1 MTKKIVRPV
10 PSKWGLVQMDRTAI
24 MYQELQKKEE
34 EKKVKR
40 EFWKCDW
47 RK

>member
-10 PSKWGLVQMDRTAI
+10 PSKWGLVRMDRTAV

-34 EKKVKR
+34 KITPRPLWKR
-40 EFWKCDW
+40 DYAK
-47 RK
+47 

>member
-1 MTKKIVRPV
+1 
-10 PSKWGLVQMDRTAI
+10 MDRTAI

-47 RK
+47 RN

>member
-10 PSKWGLVQMDRTAI
+10 SSKWGLVRMDRTAI

>member
-1 MTKKIVRPV
+1 
-10 PSKWGLVQMDRTAI
+10 MDRTAI

-34 EKKVKR
+34 EEKKVKR